1 MNAITQEI
9 NLNLIPGAIPPRISV
24 SQYDDASRSLVFRL
38 YNGAVS
44 FAPGSGTTAQ
54 IRGTKPDNKGFE
66 YAANLSGSTVT
77 AAITEQMTAVAG
89 DVRCEI
95 ILKDS
100 TKTIGTGNFVLEVE
114 RAALG
119 EDTDISETVIPDI
132 IDAAEANAE
141 RAEAA
146 AAIAEA
152 ADLHPPYIGENDNWY
167 VFDVSSE
174 QYVDSGVDA
183 RGDDGEDGTSI
194 ANITK
199 TGSSGLVDT
208 YTVTLTDGT
217 TYTFTVTNGQN
228 GTDGQDGQDGADG
241 EDGVGI
247 ADIEKTSTVGLVDT
261 YTITLTDG
269 TTYTFTVT
277 NGQNAIPGGGT
288 TGQVLTKLSDTSGDA
303 GWQDPASGASTLAG
317 LSDTNIVS
325 PTDQQYLKYDAVS
338 GKWVNV
344 SAAKKIVKATPNMAG
359 YTTPSGVVSAS
370 SEYNGNYAAWY
381 AFDGTYGNDQQT
393 WASGAGLTT
402 GEWIQYLFDSAKV
415 IKKIATVNRNEGN
428 PRAIKTFK
436 FQGSNDGTTFT
447 DIASCEIA
455 SGTGGYRQEFTINND
470 TAYLYYRLY
479 VTEPW
484 IPNDMT
490 VGLAELELFEE
501 VEVEVAELDDLVDV
515 DLSALTDGQA
525 LVYDNSLG
533 KWTNSAVGVAGG
545 GTGNSSGYVRIGQ
558 KENTSIGA
566 HATAEGTNNT
576 ATGDDAHTEGYNN
589 TASQPHTHAE
599 GEACQATEWWA
610 HAEGFQSVASGRVSH
625 AEGNA
630 TTASA
635 YYAHSEGN
643 ATHAYGNS
651 SHAEGDWTTAS
662 GADSHAQNANT
673 TASGAKSSA
682 AGYYTTAGYEN
693 QFVFGKYNNNKSTDI
708 FEIGNG
714 ADNNNRSNA
723 LELDTSGNLKV
734 AGTITDGNGN
744 VLGAGGVPVVWDSAT
759 SGGSVLCLP
768 MSVSEVPTLT
778 EGGLYVLKVKGDFV
792 AYDNQNTGRTSWGLS
807 MTISGTT
814 TTWANCLASGVDGT
828 GAYLPFTPD
837 IHVGDVITLLCVDAT
852 TPKFLVLSS
861 NKDKEYCE
869 ATVTTS
875 TSNDVVATFYNVGIT
890 ANSEIEVGTSGWGI
904 VPSDVTVT
912 AGVCTVTIPK
922 VDSAQSITVRIYVR

>member
-44 FAPGSGTTAQ
+44 FTPGSGTTAQ

-95 ILKDS
+95 VLKDS

-132 IDAAEANAE
+132 IDAAERNAE

-199 TGSSGLVDT
+199 TGTSGLVDT

-317 LSDTNIVS
+317 LTDTNIVS

-344 SAAKKIVKATPNMAG
+344 SATKTFVKATPNMTG
-359 YTTPSGVVSAS
+359 PTTPSGVVSAS
-370 SEYNGNYAAWY
+370 SEYNINYSAWY
-381 AFDGTYGNDQQT
+381 AFNGVYGYDQQT
-393 WASGAGLTT
+393 WATSGGHTT
-402 GEWIQYLFDSAKV
+402 GEWIQYLFGTAKI

-428 PRAIKTFK
+428 VRAIKTFK

-455 SGTGGYRQEFTINND
+455 SGTAGYRQEFDINND

-479 VTEPW
+479 VTETW

-501 VEVEVAELDDLVDV
+501 VEVEVAELNDLVDV
-515 DLSALTDGQA
+515 NLVTLADGQA
-525 LVYDNSLG
+525 LVYDSTLS
-533 KWTNSAVGVAGG
+533 KWTNSKAVGTAHG
-545 GTGNSSGYVRIGQ
+545 GTGNTDGYIRTGH
-558 KENTSIGA
+558 KANTQI
-566 HATAEGTNNT
+566 GTNATIEGQDNT
-576 ATGDDAHTEGYNN
+576 ALRENNHVEGYNN
-589 TASQPHTHAE
+589 TTNNYD
-599 GEACQATEWWA
+599 A
-610 HAEGFQSVASGRVSH
+610 HAEGRNNVVNGGAGH
-625 AEGNA
+625 AEGDSTKANNTNAHSEGYA
-630 TTASA
+630 TTAS
-635 YYAHSEGN
+635 G
-643 ATHAYGNS
+643 T
-651 SHAEGDWTTAS
+651 
-662 GADSHAQNANT
+662 DSHAQNNNT

-693 QFVFGKYNNNKSTDI
+693 QFVVGKYNNNKSTNI
-708 FEIGNG
+708 FEVGIGANANAKANG
-714 ADNNNRSNA
+714 
-723 LELDTSGNLKV
+723 LELDTSGNLTV
-734 AGTITDGNGN
+734 AGKVTDGNGN
-744 VLGAGGVPVVWDSAT
+744 NLSALASYLEQTVTLST
-759 SGGSVLCLP
+759 SASTTVTFTDAKITTSSVIDLA
-768 MSVSEVPTLT
+768 VSE
-778 EGGLYVLKVKGDFV
+778 
-792 AYDNQNTGRTSWGLS
+792 WGL
-807 MTISGTT
+807 
-814 TTWANCLASGVDGT
+814 
-828 GAYLPFTPD
+828 TPD
-837 IHVGDVITLLCVDAT
+837 
-852 TPKFLVLSS
+852 
-861 NKDKEYCE
+861 
-869 ATVTTS
+869 
-875 TSNDVVATFYNVGIT
+875 
-890 ANSEIEVGTSGWGI
+890 
-904 VPSDVTVT
+904 DVTVAT
-912 AGVCTVTIPK
+912 GVCTVTMPK
-922 VDSAQSITVRIYVR
+922 ADSAHSVIIRIYVR